1 MKKVVNISLG
11 PNTDNY
17 ELKGKF
23 LGHNFHIRRF
33 GTNGNLDKA
42 EDLLL
47 QMKDTACRLK
57 QHMPALL
64 KPLCWPLRDAL
75 NPLPW
80 AATPNGKK

>member
-11 PNTDNY
+11 PNTDDY
-17 ELKGKF
+17 ELKVKF

-33 GTNGNLDKA
+33 GTDGNLDKA

-47 QMKDTACRLK
+47 QMKDTGLPPQTAYAGLAETIVL
-57 QHMPALL
+57 ALEGRFD
-64 KPLCWPLRDAL
+64 PLQ
-75 NPLPW
+75 W